1 MLRERFFVVSKHN
14 HIKGVTMNIYYPLKR
29 SVIGVGVAAALA
41 TSGAQAV
48 QWQSGEWTLGLGGEV
63 NAYYNHVHC
72 SNEDLGAG
80 GTTFAGLACAGSTD
94 ENGDFEDSNGVSNGL
109 LPSSLIFTA
118 DTTQNGYDISAKIG
132 VYYGSVSNTALAF
145 STVDAR
151 QLYLTFGN
159 ESMGTVLIGRD
170 FGLFAF
176 DAIINDMTL
185 LGLGAAFASANP
197 GNTSLGGLGFGYVY
211 TDRLAQIDYSTPD
224 FSGFKATLGV
234 FQPLNGVATVG
245 DANNTSSIGFQAKAS
260 YNWDGTVSGKVSTSY
275 LSQGM
280 DLTGPAET
288 ANVYGWDLFGSVKYE
303 SFDFL
308 AYYYQAQ
315 GMTTLAIGGLI
326 FPGFNGVTGQAEK
339 SKGYMLQGTYTFGNT
354 RFGINWAESK
364 QTEVTRVDNEK
375 LTLGVYHNL
384 TPALT
389 LVGEYSNQQSDL
401 RDVGTDKTWNFNLGA
416 ILFF

>member
-1 MLRERFFVVSKHN
+1 
-14 HIKGVTMNIYYPLKR
+14 
-29 SVIGVGVAAALA
+29 
-41 TSGAQAV
+41 
-48 QWQSGEWTLGLGGEV
+48 
-63 NAYYNHVHC
+63 
-72 SNEDLGAG
+72 
-80 GTTFAGLACAGSTD
+80 
-94 ENGDFEDSNGVSNGL
+94 
-109 LPSSLIFTA
+109 
-118 DTTQNGYDISAKIG
+118 
-132 VYYGSVSNTALAF
+132 
-145 STVDAR
+145 
-151 QLYLTFGN
+151 
-159 ESMGTVLIGRD
+159 MGTVLVGRN

-185 LGLGAAFASANP
+185 LGVGAAFASANP
-197 GNTSLGGLGFGYVY
+197 GHTSLGGLGFGYVY
-211 TDRLAQIDYSTPD
+211 TDRLAQINYTTPD

-245 DANNTSSIGFQAKAS
+245 DANNSSGIGFQGKAS
-260 YNWDGTVSGKVSTSY
+260 YQWEGTVKGTLSTSF
-275 LSQGM
+275 LTQGM
-280 DLTGPAET
+280 DVT
-288 ANVYGWDLFGSVKYE
+288 AAGKTTNVYGWDVFGKVGFDN
-303 SFDFL
+303 FDFL
-308 AYYYQAQ
+308 AYYYQAE

-326 FPGFNGVTGQAEK
+326 FPGFDGITGDGEE

-389 LVGEYSNQQSDL
+389 LVGEYSNQQGDL